1 MDAFRGPIM
10 ADQPPLTPK
19 QQRIYDFICERIDD
33 RGFPP
38 TIRDIGAAFGIK
50 SPNGVM
56 CHLKALEK
64 KGFITREGKA
74 ARAILPMHRVL
85 MRSGLPFRG
94 LVAAGTPL
102 PAEAQDERLDI
113 HEMFSGPNT
122 FVLQVKG
129 QSMID
134 SHIDDGDFV
143 VIRQQESAQNG
154 ERVVAMVEG
163 EYTLKRFYRKRDH
176 IELRPENSAMQPIVV
191 DPNKDIRIVGALVG
205 VVRKC

>member
-64 KGFITREGKA
+64 KGFIARQGKS
-74 ARAILPMHRVL
+74 ARAIQVSHRMPVQT
-85 MRSGLPFRG
+85 GIPFKG
-94 LVAAGTPL
+94 LVAAGNPIS
-102 PAEAQDERLDI
+102 AVEQDERIELN
-113 HEMFSGPNT
+113 ELFPGSGQYA
-122 FVLQVKG
+122 LKVKG
-129 QSMID
+129 HSMI
-134 SHIDDGDFV
+134 
-143 VIRQQESAQNG
+143 
-154 ERVVAMVEG
+154 
-163 EYTLKRFYRKRDH
+163 
-176 IELRPENSAMQPIVV
+176 
-191 DPNKDIRIVGALVG
+191 
-205 VVRKC
+205 